1 MKKTLKYLPGILI
14 TLGIAIVLFAA
25 GSDDYSLMHG
35 EGADENAFMNA
46 LSGIALVLIGAFI
59 SKIRRFVS

>member
-1 MKKTLKYLPGILI
+1 MKKVLRYLPGILI
-14 TLGIAIVLFAA
+14 TLGIAIVLFSA

-46 LSGIALVLIGAFI
+46 LSGMALVLIGTFI
-59 SKIRRFVS
+59 ARIRRYVR